1 MKEEFYLT
9 KKKDEITIRS
19 SAAEYLTYVASVG
32 DQADSIEMRYE
43 DENIWLTQKM
53 MATLYDV
60 DVRTINY
67 HIKKI
72 FSDSELQENSVIQK
86 FRITAADGKAYN
98 TNHYSL
104 EMIIAVGFKVNSERA
119 VQFRKWVNQIAKD
132 YTIKGWV
139 MDDERLKRGTYL
151 TEKYFD
157 EQLERIREIRASERK
172 FYQKITDLYAT
183 AIDYDKNSATTRRF
197 YATVQNKMHYAVHG
211 HTAAEL
217 IVERADHTR
226 EHMGLTTWAD
236 APEGK
241 IKKSDVTVAKNYLSQ
256 DEMKQLNRM
265 VTAYLDFA
273 ENMTLRHI
281 PLTMQDWE
289 KRLNSFI
296 EMFDFP
302 FPTSLVDEN
311 GFFRG
316 QIILTLVNKSLVD
329 EKQAGEYCQ
338 SNIDVFFGTYETEK
352 ERDVTKPTIKN
363 PRGVDDNQN
372 LLSDSLYSA
381 SAKGIHPING
391 FERECTL
398 VKYGKKFHPV
408 KKYAIDLADMTPSNR
423 DKWLPSTRKWYLKIE
438 GLYRDFIEKEA
449 VKKDF
454 QLSQE
459 YCMILTIRDP
469 EHTAP
474 VYDEVTQQLTN
485 RNFIHHDVRVRN
497 VVHVTNE

>member
-1 MKEEFYLT
+1 MV

-32 DQADSIEMRYE
+32 DQQDSIEMRYE

-60 DVRTINY
+60 DVRTINE

-72 FSDSELQENSVIQK
+72 YSDSELEEDSTIRN
-86 FRITAADGKAYN
+86 FRIVQTEGSRQVTRDTKHYN
-98 TNHYSL
+98 L
-104 EMIIAVGFKVNSERA
+104 QMIIAVGFKVNSERA

-217 IVERADHTR
+217 IVERADHTK

-241 IKKSDVTVAKNYLSQ
+241 IRKSDVTVAKNYLSQ

-296 EMFDFP
+296 EMFDY
-302 FPTSLVDEN
+302 
-311 GFFRG
+311 G
-316 QIILTLVNKSLVD
+316 ILQDAGKVSAEI
-329 EKQAGEYCQ
+329 EKLHA
-338 SNIDVFFGTYETEK
+338 ETEFEK
-352 ERDVTKPTIKN
+352 YRVIQD
-363 PRGVDDNQN
+363 R
-372 LLSDSLYSA
+372 LFMSDFDKYMLELEE
-381 SAKGIHPING
+381 SAK
-391 FERECTL
+391 
-398 VKYGKKFHPV
+398 K
-408 KKYAIDLADMTPSNR
+408 
-423 DKWLPSTRKWYLKIE
+423 
-438 GLYRDFIEKEA
+438 
-449 VKKDF
+449 
-454 QLSQE
+454 
-459 YCMILTIRDP
+459 
-469 EHTAP
+469 
-474 VYDEVTQQLTN
+474 
-485 RNFIHHDVRVRN
+485 
-497 VVHVTNE
+497 

>member
-1 MKEEFYLT
+1 MK
-9 KKKDEITIRS
+9 KGKNEITIRS

-32 DQADSIEMRYE
+32 DQQDSIEMRYE

-60 DVRTINY
+60 DVRTINE

-72 FSDSELQENSVIQK
+72 YSDSELEEDSTIRN
-86 FRITAADGKAYN
+86 FRIVQTEGSRQVTRDTKHYN
-98 TNHYSL
+98 L
-104 EMIIAVGFKVNSERA
+104 QMIIAVGFKVNSERA

-183 AIDYDKNSATTRRF
+183 AIDYDKNAATTRRF

-217 IVERADHTR
+217 IVERADHTK

-289 KRLNSFI
+289 MRLNSFI
-296 EMFDFP
+296 EMFDY
-302 FPTSLVDEN
+302 
-311 GFFRG
+311 G
-316 QIILTLVNKSLVD
+316 ILQD
-329 EKQAGEYCQ
+329 AGKVSAE
-338 SNIDVFFGTYETEK
+338 IAKLHAETEFEK
-352 ERDVTKPTIKN
+352 YRVIQDRLFMSDFDRYMLELEESTKK
-363 PRGVDDNQN
+363 
-372 LLSDSLYSA
+372 
-381 SAKGIHPING
+381 
-391 FERECTL
+391 
-398 VKYGKKFHPV
+398 
-408 KKYAIDLADMTPSNR
+408 
-423 DKWLPSTRKWYLKIE
+423 
-438 GLYRDFIEKEA
+438 
-449 VKKDF
+449 
-454 QLSQE
+454 
-459 YCMILTIRDP
+459 
-469 EHTAP
+469 
-474 VYDEVTQQLTN
+474 
-485 RNFIHHDVRVRN
+485 
-497 VVHVTNE
+497 

>member
-1 MKEEFYLT
+1 MA

-32 DQADSIEMRYE
+32 AQQDSIEMRYE

-60 DVRTINY
+60 DVRTINE

-72 FSDSELQENSVIQK
+72 YSDSELEEDSTVRN
-86 FRITAADGKAYN
+86 FRIVQTEGSRQVTRDTKHYN
-98 TNHYSL
+98 L
-104 EMIIAVGFKVNSERA
+104 QMIIAVGFKVNSERA

-217 IVERADHTR
+217 IVERADHTK

-236 APEGK
+236 APDGK

-281 PLTMQDWE
+281 PFTMQDWE

-296 EMFDFP
+296 EMFDY
-302 FPTSLVDEN
+302 
-311 GFFRG
+311 G
-316 QIILTLVNKSLVD
+316 ILQD
-329 EKQAGEYCQ
+329 AGKVSAE
-338 SNIDVFFGTYETEK
+338 IAKLHAETEFEK
-352 ERDVTKPTIKN
+352 YRVIQD
-363 PRGVDDNQN
+363 R
-372 LLSDSLYSA
+372 LFMSDFDRYMLELEES
-381 SAKGIHPING
+381 
-391 FERECTL
+391 E
-398 VKYGKKFHPV
+398 KK
-408 KKYAIDLADMTPSNR
+408 
-423 DKWLPSTRKWYLKIE
+423 
-438 GLYRDFIEKEA
+438 
-449 VKKDF
+449 
-454 QLSQE
+454 
-459 YCMILTIRDP
+459 
-469 EHTAP
+469 
-474 VYDEVTQQLTN
+474 
-485 RNFIHHDVRVRN
+485 
-497 VVHVTNE
+497 

>member
-1 MKEEFYLT
+1 MK

-32 DQADSIEMRYE
+32 DQQDSVEMRYE
-43 DENIWLTQKM
+43 DENIWLTQRM

-60 DVRTINY
+60 GLPTINE

-72 FSDSELQENSVIQK
+72 YADSELEETATIRN
-86 FRITAADGKAYN
+86 FRIVQTEGSRQVTRDTKHYN
-98 TNHYSL
+98 L
-104 EMIIAVGFKVNSERA
+104 QMIIAVGFKVNSERA

-217 IVERADHTR
+217 IVERADHTK

-256 DEMKQLNRM
+256 DEIKQLNRM

-296 EMFDFP
+296 EMFDY
-302 FPTSLVDEN
+302 
-311 GFFRG
+311 G
-316 QIILTLVNKSLVD
+316 ILQD
-329 EKQAGEYCQ
+329 AGKVSAE
-338 SNIDVFFGTYETEK
+338 IAKLHAETEFEK
-352 ERDVTKPTIKN
+352 YRVIQD
-363 PRGVDDNQN
+363 R
-372 LLSDSLYSA
+372 LFMSDFDKYMLELEEN
-381 SAKGIHPING
+381 AK
-391 FERECTL
+391 
-398 VKYGKKFHPV
+398 K
-408 KKYAIDLADMTPSNR
+408 
-423 DKWLPSTRKWYLKIE
+423 
-438 GLYRDFIEKEA
+438 
-449 VKKDF
+449 
-454 QLSQE
+454 
-459 YCMILTIRDP
+459 
-469 EHTAP
+469 
-474 VYDEVTQQLTN
+474 
-485 RNFIHHDVRVRN
+485 
-497 VVHVTNE
+497 